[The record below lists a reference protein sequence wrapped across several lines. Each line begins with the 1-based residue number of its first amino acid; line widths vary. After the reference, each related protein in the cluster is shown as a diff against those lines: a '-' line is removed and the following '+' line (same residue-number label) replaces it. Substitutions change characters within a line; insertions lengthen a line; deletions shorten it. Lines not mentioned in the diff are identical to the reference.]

1 VTRAAPVLVGL
12 WLGGLLASWVSASL
26 AFRTVDRVLGPGRRP
41 ELNEKLSSV
50 AEPDRRLLLRHLASE
65 INRWMFERW
74 WIAQAVLA
82 VLLAAGVWRSRGPE
96 RWLVLAALALVLA
109 QGALAPMIVSLGRA
123 IDFVPRPL
131 PELTARRF
139 GLLHMAYVASDLL
152 KAGLL
157 AALAW
162 LLVRRA

>member
-1 VTRAAPVLVGL
+1 VTRAAPVLVGI

-26 AFRTVDRVLGPGRRP
+26 AFRTVDRVIGPGRRP
-41 ELNEKLSSV
+41 ELNEKFASV
-50 AEPDRRLLLRHLASE
+50 AEPERRMLLRHLASE
-65 INRWMFERW
+65 INRSMFQRW

-82 VLLAAGVWRSRGPE
+82 ALLVAGAWGSRGPE
-96 RWLVLAALALVLA
+96 CWLLLAALVLVLA

-139 GLLHMAYVASDLL
+139 GLLHMAYVGCDLL

-157 AALAW
+157 VALAW
-162 LLVRRA
+162 LLVRRS